1 MDSDHEQQAWEG
13 VARWV
18 RGLPWSPHGRVS
30 RDPAPWCPMI
40 SDHERQGLR
49 GCRAPGRSR
58 MVSTMGRDECHAVR
72 VRGEWQGLEERV
84 SRAWVRGL
92 PTSPIM
98 SAMGPGRC
106 RAIRVRGELQ
116 ALGGRSRVWVRGLP
130 RSPIMSAM
138 GLAGV
143 TRSGFVVFR
152 DLRS

>member
-1 MDSDHEQQAWEG
+1 
-13 VARWV
+13 
-18 RGLPWSPHGRVS
+18 
-30 RDPAPWCPMI
+30 
-40 SDHERQGLR
+40 
-49 GCRAPGRSR
+49 
-58 MVSTMGRDECHAVR
+58 MVSTMGRDECHAIR
-72 VRGEWQGLEERV
+72 FRGEWQGLEERV
-84 SRAWVRGL
+84 SRAWVRDL

-106 RAIRVRGELQ
+106 RAIRVRGALQ
-116 ALGGRSRVWVRGLP
+116 ALGGHSRVWGRGLP